1 MNLDGD
7 ALKQLHAGKT
17 VDVHVTRTYQAG
29 RSYKTGDYRV
39 LVLEVMDERPVGFL
53 LRIQLDRT
61 REDTPRLLHRNS
73 QNGYT
78 GTPSMALNREPEAVD
93 ADTQHR
99 ITKAAQENRAVARAA
114 ELAEQEI
121 KSATRRMRQDLLEL
135 SRDGVSTAEFLTR
148 LRRELDGLREG
159 RAA

>member
-1 MNLDGD
+1 MNLDTE

-17 VDVHVTRTYQAG
+17 IDVHVTRTYQVG

-39 LVLEVMDERPVGFL
+39 LVLEVLDERPVGFI

-93 ADTQHR
+93 QDTQERLTKRAMEHR
-99 ITKAAQENRAVARAA
+99 SLTRAA
-114 ELAEQEI
+114 ELAEDDI
-121 KSATRRMRQDLLEL
+121 KSLARTLRQKGIEAVRQGQDITDF
-135 SRDGVSTAEFLTR
+135 RNAV
-148 LRRELDGLREG
+148 RRELEGL
-159 RAA
+159 